1 VYARVPTAEVQLGKI
16 EEMVS
21 VSRDSTLPAATQQ
34 QGYEGGRWH
43 LQRGYKEAYN
53 G

>member
-1 VYARVPTAEVQLGKI
+1 
-16 EEMVS
+16 
-21 VSRDSTLPAATQQ
+21 
-34 QGYEGGRWH
+34 